1 LNTLREINNLCGIQR
16 INSWLFVD
24 LAQALRLMD
33 ELLPPAPVVRVG
45 GSQSWLRE

>member
-1 LNTLREINNLCGIQR
+1 MNTLREINNLCGIQR

-24 LAQALRLMD
+24 LAQAQGLVD
-33 ELLPPAPVVRVG
+33 ELLPLGPVVRVG